1 MEPDTPQAE
10 DLTCDELAIW
20 RYMDLPRFVSMLAT
34 RGLWFAKAATLR
46 DDPYEGFCKA
56 ICLETPPP
64 DDGPKCIR
72 EETTEGINVI
82 SLRQMIAR
90 LSQLSAAY
98 FENARD
104 HLYVNSWC
112 LGESESMAMWQIYG
126 AFGFGVAVKSSVG
139 RFHRSAMFDVDSSHY
154 DFGKVT
160 YHDELESAL
169 AIQRDLRGPI
179 PVPGPKLRGEIL
191 KLGFHKRCCFRY
203 ENEWR
208 AALYQDHRPDIG
220 GINQRFDL
228 EQLISAVYVGPRA
241 EDFFFDV
248 VSSIMDKFLLG
259 KPLERSLLL
268 SSPKKRKSLPA
279 N

>member
-1 MEPDTPQAE
+1 MEPYTPPAK
-10 DLTCDELAIW
+10 DVTSDDMAIW
-20 RYMDLPRFVSMLAT
+20 RYMDLPRFVAMLAT

-56 ICLETPPP
+56 ICLETPSQ

-72 EETTEGINVI
+72 EETTDGENVI
-82 SLRQMIAR
+82 SLQQMFAR
-90 LSQLSAAY
+90 ISQLSAAY

-126 AFGFGVAVKSSVG
+126 TFGFGIAVKSSVG

-169 AIQRDLRGPI
+169 AIQRDLRGSI
-179 PVPGPKLRGEIL
+179 PVP
-191 KLGFHKRCCFRY
+191 
-203 ENEWR
+203 
-208 AALYQDHRPDIG
+208 
-220 GINQRFDL
+220 
-228 EQLISAVYVGPRA
+228 
-241 EDFFFDV
+241 
-248 VSSIMDKFLLG
+248 
-259 KPLERSLLL
+259 
-268 SSPKKRKSLPA
+268 
-279 N
+279 